1 MSIGVL
7 TSLYPSPERPFEGIF
22 AARKWEGMVARGHDV
37 RVVVPTPWAPRL
49 LAGILPATYAEHA
62 RVPASEERGGV
73 RVERPRYLHL
83 PGRAIPNARSFTRA
97 GVTCMSSG
105 ASQSTLSSGTH
116 WRPDVVVCDYAW
128 PSAAAVGAFAQA
140 GIPVVVNGRGSDILQ
155 VRAID
160 ALRGALSDG
169 LRAADGLTAV
179 SQDLLDAMVE
189 LAGGVRTTALTPNGV
204 DAQRFAPGS
213 KSEARER
220 LGLARDRRI
229 VLVVGHLIERKDP
242 LLSLATFEH
251 ATRDEAPGDAQLVV
265 IGRGPL
271 MGDLERAGG
280 RHDLAAQVA
289 LLGERPPEELVDWYR
304 AADVLLLTSSREGR
318 PNVVLEALSVGCPVL
333 ATDAGGTGEIV
344 SDERMLARTR
354 DAAALGGMLRALLE
368 SPPDPNE
375 LRASVAHL
383 TWDASLDAL
392 EAILAAVCAPAAE
405 PDGKPSGRSADR

>member
-1 MSIGVL
+1 
-7 TSLYPSPERPFEGIF
+7 
-22 AARKWEGMVARGHDV
+22 
-37 RVVVPTPWAPRL
+37 
-49 LAGILPATYAEHA
+49 
-62 RVPASEERGGV
+62 
-73 RVERPRYLHL
+73 
-83 PGRAIPNARSFTRA
+83 
-97 GVTCMSSG
+97 
-105 ASQSTLSSGTH
+105 
-116 WRPDVVVCDYAW
+116 VVCDYAW
-128 PSAAAVGAFAQA
+128 PAAAAVGALKQA

-160 ALRGALSDG
+160 ALRGALSEG
-169 LRAADGLTAV
+169 LCAADGLTAV

-189 LAGGVRTTALTPNGV
+189 LAGGARMTALTPNGV
-204 DAQRFAPGS
+204 DASRFAPGS
-213 KSEARER
+213 KTEARER

-251 ATRDEAPGDAQLVV
+251 ATRDGALGDAQLVF
-265 IGRGPL
+265 IGRGPV

-280 RHDLAAQVA
+280 RHELGAQVA

-354 DAAALGGMLRALLE
+354 AAAALGGMLRALLE
-368 SPPDPNE
+368 SPPDPTE

-383 TWDASLDAL
+383 TWAASLDAL
-392 EAILAAVCAPAAE
+392 EAILDAVRAPAIDAGGI
-405 PDGKPSGRSADR
+405 PDGRSADR